1 MEDRK
6 LDRSLPLS
14 NLRIQ
19 NFRGLQDI
27 TIPRLGQVTLLVGRN
42 GAGKTTVLEAV
53 RAYASQGRYFVM
65 FELLRER
72 GEITHIVDDG
82 GNRKFEIDWTTL
94 FHDWEVSLHDSI
106 SIGPATSGDLLRIET
121 VPLTENQASRLARIA
136 PGVLE
141 YDNPLALRAVF
152 RNTESMWP
160 GWVVSSNEKA
170 AKNRIVNTMGDGEF
184 QCPENRY
191 DFDDTPL
198 PPPLICEVLGPG
210 LLNSSDAARFWDKV
224 ALTDYEDYALR
235 ALRLIFGDKI
245 AGVAMIGDDSG
256 RSRAGR
262 TAMVRLKGREKPIP
276 LRSLGDGASRLF
288 GIALALANCRGG
300 FLLIDE
306 AENGIHHRLQ
316 GGLWRMVLQA
326 AQDNDVQVI
335 ATTHSLDCVRG
346 FAQAVMENKTCKGVL
361 VRIDDYR
368 GSPRAVEY
376 SDKNLRVAAE
386 QGMEVR

>member
-1 MEDRK
+1 MEHRQIDK
-6 LDRSLPLS
+6 SLPLPD
-14 NLRIQ
+14 LRIQ
-19 NFRGLQDI
+19 NFRGIKDI

-53 RAYASQGRYFVM
+53 RAYASQGRYYVM
-65 FELLRER
+65 FELLGER
-72 GEITHIVDDG
+72 GELTRIVDDG
-82 GNRKFEIDWTTL
+82 GNRKFEIDWTSL
-94 FHDWEVSLHDSI
+94 FHGWEVSLHNSI
-106 SIGPATSGDLLRIET
+106 SIGPTTSGDQLRVET
-121 VPLTENQASRLARIA
+121 SALTETQAARLARIS

-141 YDNPLALRAVF
+141 YNYPLALKAVF
-152 RNTESMWP
+152 RNSESVWP
-160 GWVVSSNEKA
+160 GWVVSSNDTA
-170 AKNRIVNTMGDGEF
+170 ARNLAVHSTSGL
-184 QCPENRY
+184 QCPSNRSNL
-191 DFDDTPL
+191 DDTPL
-198 PPPLICEVLGPG
+198 PPPLICEVLGPD
-210 LLNSSDAARFWDKV
+210 LLDNSDVARFWDKV
-224 ALTDYEDYALR
+224 ALTDYEDHALR

-245 AGVAMIGDDSG
+245 DGVAMIGDG
-256 RSRAGR
+256 TGGSRAGR
-262 TAMVRLKGREKPIP
+262 RAMVRLKGREKPIP

-288 GIALALANCRGG
+288 GVALALANCRGG

-316 GGLWRMVLQA
+316 GDFWRMVLQS

-346 FAQAVMENKTCKGVL
+346 FAQAVMEHETSKGVL

-368 GSPRAVEY
+368 GSLRAVEY

>member
-6 LDRSLPLS
+6 IDKALPLPD
-14 NLRIQ
+14 LRIQ
-19 NFRGLQDI
+19 NFRGLKDI

-53 RAYASQGRYFVM
+53 RAYASQGRHYVI

-72 GEITHIVDDG
+72 GELTRIVDDG

-94 FHDWEVSLHDSI
+94 FHGWEVSLHDSI
-106 SIGPATSGDLLRIET
+106 SIGPATSGDQLRIET
-121 VPLTENQASRLARIA
+121 ISLAENQTSRLARIS

-141 YDNPLALRAVF
+141 YDNPLALRAIF

-170 AKNRIVNTMGDGEF
+170 AKNRAGDSIDGS
-184 QCPENRY
+184 QGSENRSN
-191 DFDDTPL
+191 FDNTPL
-198 PPPLICEVLGPG
+198 PPPLICEVLGPS
-210 LLNSSDAARFWDKV
+210 LLNSSDVARFWDKV
-224 ALTDYEDYALR
+224 ALTDYEDHALR

-245 AGVAMIGDDSG
+245 AGVAMIGDDN
-256 RSRAGR
+256 RSGR

-288 GIALALANCRGG
+288 GVALALANCRGG

-316 GGLWRMVLQA
+316 GDFWRMVLQS

-346 FAQAVMENKTCKGVL
+346 FAQAVVENDTSKGVL

-368 GSPRAVEY
+368 GSLRAVEY

>member
-6 LDRSLPLS
+6 IDKALPLPD
-14 NLRIQ
+14 LRIQ
-19 NFRGLQDI
+19 NFRGLKDI

-42 GAGKTTVLEAV
+42 GSGKTTVLEAV
-53 RAYASQGRYFVM
+53 RAYASQGRYYVM
-65 FELLRER
+65 FEILRER
-72 GEITHIVDDG
+72 GELTRIVDDG
-82 GNRKFEIDWTTL
+82 GNLKFEIDWTTL
-94 FHDWEVSLHDSI
+94 FHGWEVSLHDSI
-106 SIGPATSGDLLRIET
+106 SIGPATSGDQLRIET
-121 VPLTENQASRLARIA
+121 ISLTENQASRLARIS

-152 RNTESMWP
+152 LNTESMWP

-170 AKNRIVNTMGDGEF
+170 SKNRAVNSMSEF
-184 QCPENRY
+184 QGPETRS

-198 PPPLICEVLGPG
+198 PPPFICEVLGPG
-210 LLNSSDAARFWDKV
+210 LLNGLDVARFWDKV
-224 ALTDYEDYALR
+224 ALTDYEDHALR

-256 RSRAGR
+256 GSMAGR

-288 GIALALANCRGG
+288 GVALALANCRGG

-316 GGLWRMVLQA
+316 GDFWRMVLQA

-346 FAQAVMENKTCKGVL
+346 FARAVMENETSEGVL

-368 GSPRAVEY
+368 GSLRAVEY